1 MTLVYDN
8 WRQLMKRI
16 VLLLVGVLLVG
27 LAPPAA
33 AQTRFEPFFEESPC
47 LFDIPSIIKEGRDVV
62 CGYVH
67 VLEDHAVPDGPTIR
81 LAVVIVKDVSASHR
95 ADPVLVLS
103 GGPGQKTVQQ
113 AFALAQVVR
122 PTIGNRDLILFDQR
136 GVGFSEPALEC
147 PEFVGAQLF
156 TLDESDPL
164 VSGRARVDALL
175 ACGARLDGAGY
186 HLAAYTTT
194 QNAADVEDIRRA
206 LGYDMVNLYGG
217 SYGSLLAQ
225 AVMRDHPDGIRSVII
240 DSVLPIEKSVFIDTA
255 TSAAN
260 AILHLIDSCAADPA
274 CNAAYPDLRNKL
286 FESIDRL
293 NADPLPITVTNP
305 QDGQTYE
312 MILTG
317 DVIRDNLFTFLYSTS
332 VIPVLPQAVYDVYN
346 GDYALM
352 TQLSGQRLAL
362 FDLLSTGMELSVLC
376 TDDLIGRTQE
386 EYVSLI
392 AALPPQLA
400 GHLEPE
406 LAAEF
411 SYFRLCD
418 DWPVE
423 QADPSTKTPLVS
435 DISTLVLAG
444 EFDPITPPPYARLVA
459 SHLTNAYLYEFPGI
473 GHGVIG
479 SGPCATTVIES
490 FLDDP
495 TTTPDAACVST
506 LPGVVFDLPE
516 EAAIAVVM
524 EPVTYSGF
532 EGLVPAGWEEPAPMN
547 YQRHRNA
554 LDPTLFVQ
562 DAVPL
567 SAADLRDLLAV
578 QLGLG
583 QMPDPVTTETW
594 GAFTWTLYRFTL
606 QMYTADLAITESDNP
621 VYFVLLVT
629 LPEEHDALYEQVFV
643 PAMTSLRPIE

>member
-1 MTLVYDN
+1 
-8 WRQLMKRI
+8 
-16 VLLLVGVLLVG
+16 
-27 LAPPAA
+27 
-33 AQTRFEPFFEESPC
+33 
-47 LFDIPSIIKEGRDVV
+47 
-62 CGYVH
+62 
-67 VLEDHAVPDGPTIR
+67 
-81 LAVVIVKDVSASHR
+81 
-95 ADPVLVLS
+95 
-103 GGPGQKTVQQ
+103 
-113 AFALAQVVR
+113 
-122 PTIGNRDLILFDQR
+122 
-136 GVGFSEPALEC
+136 
-147 PEFVGAQLF
+147 
-156 TLDESDPL
+156 
-164 VSGRARVDALL
+164 VDALL
-175 ACGARLDGAGY
+175 ACGARLDSEGY
-186 HLAAYTTT
+186 HLAAYNTT

-206 LGYDMVNLYGG
+206 LGYGMVNLYGG

-225 AVMRDHPDGIRSVII
+225 AVMRDHQDGIRSVII

>member
-1 MTLVYDN
+1 MK
-8 WRQLMKRI
+8 KRI
-16 VLLLVGVLLVG
+16 ALLLVGALLVG
-27 LAPPAA
+27 LAPPVA
-33 AQTRFEPFFEESPC
+33 AQTPFEPFFEESPC
-47 LFDIPSIIKEGRDVV
+47 LFDMPSIVEEGRDVV

-67 VLEDHAVPDGPTIR
+67 VLEDHAKPDGSTIR
-81 LAVVIVKDVSASHR
+81 LAVVIVKDLSASHR

-113 AFALAQVVR
+113 AFTLAQIVR

-147 PEFVGAQLF
+147 PEFVGAQLL
-156 TLDESDPL
+156 TLDETDPL
-164 VSGRARVDALL
+164 VAGRARVDALL
-175 ACGARLDGAGY
+175 ACGARLNSEGY

-194 QNAADVEDIRRA
+194 QSAADVDDIRRA
-206 LGYDMVNLYGG
+206 LGYDRVNLYGG

-260 AILHLIDSCAADPA
+260 AILHLIDSCTADPT
-274 CNAAYPDLRNKL
+274 CSAAYPDLKHKL

-305 QDGQTYE
+305 RDGQTYE

-317 DVIRDNLFTFLYSTS
+317 DAIRDNLFTFLYSTA

-346 GDYALM
+346 GDYELM
-352 TQLSGQRLAL
+352 TQLSGQRMAL
-362 FDLLSTGMELSVLC
+362 FDMLSTGMELSVLC
-376 TDDLIGRTQE
+376 TDDLIGRTLG
-386 EYVSLI
+386 EYVNLLEE
-392 AALPPQLA
+392 LPPQLA
-400 GHLEPE
+400 GRLEPE
-406 LAAEF
+406 RAAEF
-411 SYFRLCD
+411 SYFDLCD

-423 QADPSTKTPLVS
+423 QADPSTKTPLMS
-435 DISTLVLAG
+435 DIPTLVLAG
-444 EFDPITPPPYARLVA
+444 EFDPITPPTYARLVA
-459 SHLTNAYLYEFPGI
+459 SRLSNAYLYEFSGI
-473 GHGVIG
+473 GHGVMG

-495 TTTPDAACVST
+495 AITPDAACVNA
-506 LPGVVFDLPE
+506 LPDVEFDLPE
-516 EAAIAVVM
+516 EAVAAIVM

-547 YQRHRNA
+547 YRRHRNA
-554 LDPTLFVQ
+554 LDPTLFAQ

-578 QLGLG
+578 QLGVG
-583 QMPDPVTTETW
+583 KMPDPVTTETW

-606 QMYTADLAITESDNP
+606 QTYTADLAIAESDTP
-621 VYFVLLVT
+621 TYFVLLVT
-629 LPEEHDALYEQVFV
+629 LPEERDALYEQVFV
-643 PAMTSLRPIE
+643 PAMSALRPVE